1 MRFKPGRH
9 GSQHALLG
17 TYLKH
22 GGALAIMVLLLLS
35 TAVGCGES
43 DAEKAQNDV
52 CDARADLKNRI
63 DDLASLTITTATLD
77 AVQDDLGAI
86 RDDLNQIA
94 DAQGDL
100 NAERKQEV
108 ESATRAFSSELKTV
122 ASNLGTNL
130 SISDAAAKV
139 KTAADQLLTSY
150 QQTFATVDC

>member
-1 MRFKPGRH
+1 MRFVKL
-9 GSQHALLG
+9 GS
-17 TYLKH
+17 
-22 GGALAIMVLLLLS
+22 ALALIVLLLVP

-43 DAEKAQNDV
+43 DEEKAQNDV

-77 AVQDDLGAI
+77 AVQEDLNGI
-86 RDDLNQIA
+86 RDDLNKIA

-100 NAERKQEV
+100 GEERRQEV
-108 ESATRAFSSELKTV
+108 ESATQAFTAELKTV

-139 KTAADQLLTSY
+139 KTAAEQLVASY
-150 QQTFATVDC
+150 KQTFETVDCG